1 MSPPRGADAPARNKH
16 HRPTPETSMPATPYA
31 PDLTSGSAPTSMRPT
46 LTGLK
51 HMISAGH
58 YLATQAGMD
67 ILQAGGNAVDAG
79 VAAGIALGVV
89 QSDIV
94 NFGGV
99 APILVYQ
106 ASARRV
112 FSISGLGGWPR
123 AARLETFLEK
133 HGGTIPAGVLRTV
146 IPAAPDAWI
155 TALERFG
162 TLSFGEVA
170 AGAIRLARD
179 GFVMYPLMAEVL
191 AENEK
196 NYARWASSAA
206 IYLPG
211 GKPPPAGSIFRQ
223 ADLAASIQY
232 MADEERLRQGQGR
245 AAGLAAARRAFYEG
259 DIAAAIVKYHQEE
272 GGLVTREDLRDF
284 SVDVEPALATDFH
297 GAQVHSCGFWC
308 QGPSLLQM
316 LNILE
321 PRDLRALGHNSA
333 PYIHL
338 LTETIKLAFA
348 DREAHYGDPRHVP
361 VPQQALLS
369 KDYARARLAMIDPDR
384 AGPDMPPAGRLPD
397 ARGIDLRAAGPDDMA
412 RTDPRLDTSYVAVV
426 DKDGNAFSATPSDG
440 SYNVPVIPGTGLC
453 ASGRG
458 SQSWAEAGHPCAIG
472 PGRRPRLTPN
482 PSLAIRPGGY
492 VMPFG
497 TPGGDVQ
504 CQAMLQTFLNIEVF
518 GMEVQQAIEAPRFA
532 TFSFPSSFEPH
543 NAMPGRLMI
552 EDLVS
557 REVGDRLAA
566 MGHTVKWWQDRSW
579 RAGAMCAV
587 KHDVETGIR
596 HGGADPRR
604 PAYAMGW

>member
-1 MSPPRGADAPARNKH
+1 MS
-16 HRPTPETSMPATPYA
+16 TTPYA
-31 PDLTSGSAPTSMRPT
+31 PDLTAGSAPTSMRPA
-46 LTGLK
+46 LAGLN

-67 ILQAGGNAVDAG
+67 VLQAGGNAVDAG

-106 ASARRV
+106 AQTGQV
-112 FSISGLGGWPR
+112 WSISGLGYWPK

-162 TLSFGEVA
+162 TMSFGEVA
-170 AGAIRLARD
+170 AGAIRLARQ

-191 AENEK
+191 ADNAA
-196 NYARWASSAA
+196 NYARWPSSAA
-206 IYLPG
+206 VYLPG
-211 GKPPPAGSIFRQ
+211 GKPPAAGDIFRQ
-223 ADLAASIQY
+223 TDLAASIQY
-232 MADEERLRQGQGR
+232 MADEERARQGDGR
-245 AAGLAAARRAFYEG
+245 LAGLAAARRAFYEG
-259 DIAAAIVKYHQEE
+259 DIAAAIVKYHEQE
-272 GGLVTREDLRDF
+272 GGLVTHEDLRGF
-284 SVDVEPALATDFH
+284 SVEVDPALAIDFR
-297 GAQVHSCGFWC
+297 GTRVHSCGFWC
-308 QGPSLLQM
+308 QGPALLQM

-321 PRDLRALGHNSA
+321 PRDLLALGHNTA
-333 PYIHL
+333 PYVHL
-338 LTETIKLAFA
+338 LTEAIKLAFA
-348 DREAHYGDPRHVP
+348 DREAHYADPRHVA
-361 VPQQALLS
+361 VPQEALLS
-369 KDYARARLAMIDPDR
+369 KAYARERLAMIAPDR
-384 AGPDMPPAGRLPD
+384 AGPDMPPAGRLPA
-397 ARGIDLRAAGPDDMA
+397 ARDIALRVAGADDMA

-426 DKDGNAFSATPSDG
+426 DKHGNAFSATPSDG
-440 SYNVPVIPGTGLC
+440 SYNIPVIPGTGIC

-482 PSLAIRPGGY
+482 PSLAIRPGQY

-518 GMEVQQAIEAPRFA
+518 GMDVQQAIEAPRFA

-552 EDLVS
+552 EDLVD
-557 REVGDRLAA
+557 RAVGEQLAA
-566 MGHTVKWWQDRSW
+566 IGHTVKWWRDRSW

-587 KHDVETGIR
+587 RHDLVSGIR
-596 HGGADPRR
+596 WGGADPRR
-604 PAYAMGW
+604 PAYAAGC

>member
-1 MSPPRGADAPARNKH
+1 MS
-16 HRPTPETSMPATPYA
+16 ATPYA
-31 PDLTSGSAPTSMRPT
+31 PDLTAGSAPTSMRPA
-46 LTGLK
+46 LAGLK

-67 ILQAGGNAVDAG
+67 VLQAGGNAVDAG

-106 ASARRV
+106 AQTGKV
-112 FSISGLGGWPR
+112 WSISGLGPWPK
-123 AARLETFLEK
+123 ATSLDTFLQK

-162 TLSFGEVA
+162 TMSFGEVA
-170 AGAIRLARD
+170 AGAIRLARE

-191 AENEK
+191 AENAK
-196 NYARWASSAA
+196 NYARWPSSAA

-211 GKPPPAGSIFRQ
+211 GKPPAAGDVFRQ
-223 ADLAASIQY
+223 TDLAASIQY
-232 MADEERLRQGQGR
+232 MADEERTRQGEGR
-245 AAGLAAARRAFYEG
+245 LAGLAAARRAFYEG
-259 DIAAAIVKYHQEE
+259 DIAAAIVKYHKEQ
-272 GGLVTREDLRDF
+272 GGWMTAEDLRDF
-284 SVDVEPALATDFH
+284 SVEVDPALATDFR
-297 GAQVHSCGFWC
+297 GTRVHSCGFWC

-316 LNILE
+316 LNIIE
-321 PRDLRALGHNSA
+321 PRDLHALGHNTA
-333 PYIHL
+333 PYVHL
-338 LTETIKLAFA
+338 LTEAIKLAFA
-348 DREAHYGDPRHVP
+348 DREVHYADPRHTT
-361 VPQQALLS
+361 VPQLELLS
-369 KDYARARLAMIDPDR
+369 KAYARARLALIDNDR

-397 ARGIDLRAAGPDDMA
+397 ARDIAMREAGPDDMA

-440 SYNVPVIPGTGLC
+440 SYNIPVIPGTGIC

-458 SQSWAEAGHPCAIG
+458 SQSWAEAGHPCVVG

-482 PSLAIRPGGY
+482 PSLAIRPGQY

-504 CQAMLQTFLNIEVF
+504 CQAMLQTFLNMEIF
-518 GMEVQQAIEAPRFA
+518 GMDVQQAIEAPRFA

-552 EDLVS
+552 EDLIN
-557 REVGDRLAA
+557 REVGDQLAA
-566 MGHTVKWWQDRSW
+566 MGHTVKWWRDRSW

-587 KHDVETGIR
+587 RHDLTTDIR
-596 HGGADPRR
+596 WGGADPRR
-604 PAYAMGW
+604 PAYAAGW

>member
-1 MSPPRGADAPARNKH
+1 MS
-16 HRPTPETSMPATPYA
+16 TTPYA
-31 PDLTSGSAPTSMRPT
+31 PDLTAGSAPTSMRPA
-46 LTGLK
+46 LAGLS

-58 YLATQAGMD
+58 YLATQVGMD

-99 APILVYQ
+99 APILVYL
-106 ASARRV
+106 AETGKV
-112 FSISGLGGWPR
+112 WSISGLGYWPK
-123 AARLETFLEK
+123 ATRLETFLEK

-162 TLSFGEVA
+162 TMSFGEVA

-191 AENEK
+191 AENAK
-196 NYARWASSAA
+196 NYARWPSSAA
-206 IYLPG
+206 VYLPG
-211 GKPPPAGSIFRQ
+211 GKPPAAGDIFRQ
-223 ADLAASIQY
+223 TDLAASIQY
-232 MADEERLRQGQGR
+232 MADEERARGNAGR
-245 AAGLAAARRAFYEG
+245 LAGLAAARRAFYEG
-259 DIAAAIVKYHQEE
+259 DIAAAIVKYHKEE
-272 GGLVTREDLRDF
+272 GGLVTHEDLRKF
-284 SVDVEPALATDFH
+284 SVEVDPALMTTFN
-297 GAQVHSCGFWC
+297 GTRVHSCGFWC

-333 PYIHL
+333 PYVHL
-338 LTETIKLAFA
+338 LTEAIKLAFA
-348 DREAHYGDPRHVP
+348 DREVHYADPRHVH
-361 VPQQALLS
+361 VPQEALLS
-369 KDYARARLAMIDPDR
+369 KEYARERMALIDPNR
-384 AGPDMPPAGRLPD
+384 AGPDMPPAGQLPS
-397 ARGIDLRAAGPDDMA
+397 ARAIDLRAAGPDDMA

-426 DKDGNAFSATPSDG
+426 DKHGNAFSATPSDG
-440 SYNVPVIPGTGLC
+440 SYNIPVIPGTGIC

-458 SQSWAEAGHPCAIG
+458 SQSWAEAGHPCAVG

-482 PSLAIRPGGY
+482 PSLAIRPGQY

-518 GMEVQQAIEAPRFA
+518 GMDVQQAIEAPRFA

-552 EDLVS
+552 EDLVD
-557 REVGDRLAA
+557 RAVGDQLAA

-587 KHDVETGIR
+587 RHDLTTGIR
-596 HGGADPRR
+596 WGGADPRR
-604 PAYAMGW
+604 PAYAAGW

>member
-1 MSPPRGADAPARNKH
+1 MSNSPH
-16 HRPTPETSMPATPYA
+16 A
-31 PDLTSGSAPTSMRPT
+31 PDLTAGSAPSSMRPA
-46 LTGLK
+46 LAGLN

-67 ILQAGGNAVDAG
+67 VLQAGGNAVDAG

-106 ASARRV
+106 AKTRKV
-112 FSISGLGGWPR
+112 WSISGLGYWPK

-133 HGGTIPAGVLRTV
+133 HAGTIPAGVLRTV

-162 TLSFGEVA
+162 TMGFGEVA
-170 AGAIRLARD
+170 AGAIRLARE

-211 GKPPPAGSIFRQ
+211 GKPPAAGSIFRQ
-223 ADLAASIQY
+223 ADLARSIQY
-232 MADEERLRQGQGR
+232 MADEERAHRGDGRQ
-245 AAGLAAARRAFYEG
+245 AGLAAARRAFYEG
-259 DIAAAIVKYHQEE
+259 DIAAAIVKYHKEA
-272 GGLVTREDLRDF
+272 GGLITHEDLRGF
-284 SVDVEPALATDFH
+284 SVEVDPALSTDFH
-297 GAQVHSCGFWC
+297 GTQVHSCGFWC

-321 PRDLRALGHNSA
+321 PCDLRGLGHNSA
-333 PYIHL
+333 PYVHL
-338 LTETIKLAFA
+338 LTEAIKLAFA
-348 DREAHYGDPRHVP
+348 DREVHYADPRHAQ
-361 VPQQALLS
+361 VPQAALLS
-369 KDYARARLAMIDPDR
+369 KGYARARLAMITRDR
-384 AGPDMPPAGRLPD
+384 AGPDMPPAGALPE
-397 ARGIDLRAAGPDDMA
+397 ARDIDLRAAGPEDMA

-426 DKDGNAFSATPSDG
+426 DREGNAFSATPSDG
-440 SYNVPVIPGTGLC
+440 SYNVPVIPGTGIC

-482 PSLAIRPGGY
+482 PSLAIRPGQY

-504 CQAMLQTFLNIEVF
+504 CQAMLQTFLNMQVF
-518 GMEVQQAIEAPRFA
+518 GMDVQQAVEAPRFA
-532 TFSFPSSFEPH
+532 SFSFPSSFEPH

-552 EDLVS
+552 EDMIA
-557 REVGDRLAA
+557 RGAGEKLAE
-566 MGHTVKWWQDRSW
+566 MGHTVKWWQGHSW
-579 RAGAMCAV
+579 RAGAVCMV
-587 KHDVETGIR
+587 RHDLDSGVR
-596 HGGADPRR
+596 WGGADPRR
-604 PAYAMGW
+604 PAYAAGW

>member
-1 MSPPRGADAPARNKH
+1 M
-16 HRPTPETSMPATPYA
+16 ATTQYA
-31 PDLTSGSAPTSMRPT
+31 PDLTAGSAPLSMRPT
-46 LTGLK
+46 LTGLN

-99 APILVYQ
+99 APCLVYHAQ
-106 ASARRV
+106 TGKV
-112 FSISGLGGWPR
+112 WSISGLGYWPK

-133 HGGTIPAGVLRTV
+133 HGGTIPAGILRTV

-162 TLSFGEVA
+162 TMSFGEVA

-179 GFVMYPLMAEVL
+179 GFVMYSLMAEVL
-191 AENEK
+191 ADNAR
-196 NYARWASSAA
+196 NYARWPSSAE

-211 GKPPPAGSIFRQ
+211 GKPPPAGAIFRQ
-223 ADLAASIQY
+223 ADLARSIQY
-232 MADEERLRQGQGR
+232 MADEERAHPGQGR
-245 AAGLAAARRAFYEG
+245 LGGLAAARRAFYEG
-259 DIAAAIVKYHQEE
+259 DIADAIVKYHKSE
-272 GGLVTREDLRDF
+272 GGLVTHEDLRDF
-284 SVDVEPALATDFH
+284 SVEVDPALVTDFH
-297 GAQVHSCGFWC
+297 GTRVHSCGFWC

-321 PRDLRALGHNSA
+321 PKDLKALGHNSA
-333 PYIHL
+333 PYVHL
-338 LTETIKLAFA
+338 LTEAIKLAFA
-348 DREAHYGDPRHVP
+348 DREVHYADPRHTDI
-361 VPQQALLS
+361 PQQALLS
-369 KDYARARLAMIDPDR
+369 KEYARERLAMIDPHR
-384 AGPDMPPAGRLPD
+384 AGPDMPAAGRLPSSRD
-397 ARGIDLRAAGPDDMA
+397 IPLREARDGDTA

-440 SYNVPVIPGTGLC
+440 SYNTPVIPGTGLC

-482 PSLAIRPGGY
+482 PSMAIRPGEY

-518 GMEVQQAIEAPRFA
+518 GMELQQAIEAPRFA

-543 NAMPGRLMI
+543 TAVPGRLMI
-552 EDLVS
+552 EDLIP
-557 REVGDRLAA
+557 REVGDKLAS
-566 MGHTVKWWQDRSW
+566 MGHSVKWWQDRNW

-587 KHDVETGIR
+587 RHDLHTGIR
-596 HGGADPRR
+596 WGGADPRR
-604 PAYAMGW
+604 PAYAAGW

>member
-1 MSPPRGADAPARNKH
+1 MASSTA
-16 HRPTPETSMPATPYA
+16 A
-31 PDLTSGSAPTSMRPT
+31 PDLTAGSAPLSMRPT
-46 LTGLK
+46 LAGLN

-67 ILQAGGNAVDAG
+67 VLQAGGNAADAG

-94 NFGGV
+94 NVGGV
-99 APILVYQ
+99 APCLFYDASTGQ
-106 ASARRV
+106 AW
-112 FSISGLGGWPR
+112 SISGLGHWPR
-123 AARLETFLEK
+123 AARLETFLEQ
-133 HGGTIPAGVLRTV
+133 HGGTIPAGILRTV

-162 TLSFGEVA
+162 TMSFGEVA

-191 AENEK
+191 AEHARD
-196 NYARWASSAA
+196 YARWPSSAA

-211 GKPPPAGSIFRQ
+211 GKPPPAGALFRQ
-223 ADLAASIQY
+223 TDLAGTLQY
-232 MADEERLRQGQGR
+232 MADQERAHAGR
-245 AAGLAAARRAFYEG
+245 GREAGLAAARHAFYQG
-259 DIAAAIVKYHQEE
+259 DVADAMVAYHRAE
-272 GGLVTREDLRDF
+272 GGLLTHEDLRDF
-284 SVDVEPALATDFH
+284 SVEVEPALTTDFH
-297 GAQVHSCGFWC
+297 GTRVHSCGFWC

-316 LNILE
+316 LNIVRG
-321 PRDLRALGHNSA
+321 RDLKALGHNSA
-333 PYIHL
+333 AYVHL
-338 LTETIKLAFA
+338 LTEAIKLAFA
-348 DREAHYGDPRHVP
+348 DREAHYADPRHTDI
-361 VPQQALLS
+361 PQEALLS
-369 KDYARARLAMIDPDR
+369 LEYGRQRLDLIDPRR
-384 AGPDMPPAGRLPD
+384 AGPDMPAPGALPD
-397 ARGIDLRAAGPDDMA
+397 IRAIAARLAGDGDHA

-426 DKDGNAFSATPSDG
+426 DRHGNAFSATPSDG
-440 SYNVPVIPGTGLC
+440 SYNTPVIPGTGLC

-482 PSLAIRPGGY
+482 PSLAVRPGRY

-518 GMEVQQAIEAPRFA
+518 GMDLQQAIEAPRFA
-532 TFSFPSSFEPH
+532 SFSFPSSFEPH
-543 NAMPGRLMI
+543 TMQPGRLMI
-552 EDLVS
+552 EDLIP
-557 REVGDRLAA
+557 REVGDELAR
-566 MGHTVKWWQDRSW
+566 MGHAVKWWRDRNW

-587 KHDVETGIR
+587 RHDLDSGIR
-596 HGGADPRR
+596 WGGADPRR

>member
-1 MSPPRGADAPARNKH
+1 MS
-16 HRPTPETSMPATPYA
+16 TTPYA
-31 PDLTSGSAPTSMRPT
+31 PDLTAGSAPSSMRPT
-46 LTGLK
+46 LAGLN

-67 ILQAGGNAVDAG
+67 VLQQGGNAIDAG

-94 NFGGV
+94 NVGGV
-99 APILVYQ
+99 APILVYE
-106 ASARRV
+106 AKSNKV
-112 FSISGLGGWPR
+112 WSISGLGYWPK
-123 AARLETFLEK
+123 AARLETFMQK
-133 HGGTIPAGVLRTV
+133 FGGTIPAGVLRTV

-162 TLSFGEVA
+162 TMSFGQVA
-170 AGAIRLARD
+170 AGAIRLARE
-179 GFVMYPLMAEVL
+179 GFVMYPLMAEVI
-191 AENEK
+191 ADNAK

-206 IYLPG
+206 VYLPG
-211 GKPPPAGSIFRQ
+211 GKPPVAGSIFRQ
-223 ADLAASIQY
+223 TDLAASLQY
-232 MADEERLRQGQGR
+232 MADEERTCQGNGR
-245 AAGLAAARRAFYEG
+245 LAGLAAARRAFYEG
-259 DIAAAIVKYHQEE
+259 DIATAIVNYHKQE
-272 GGLVTREDLRDF
+272 GGWLTHDDLRDF
-284 SVDVEPALATDFH
+284 SVEVDPALSIDFR
-297 GAQVHSCGFWC
+297 GTQIHSCGFWC

-321 PRDLRALGHNSA
+321 SRDLRALGHNSA

-338 LTETIKLAFA
+338 LTEAIKLAFA
-348 DREAHYGDPRHVP
+348 DREVHYADPRYAT
-361 VPQQALLS
+361 VPQQELLS
-369 KDYARARLAMIDPDR
+369 KAYAAERLAMIAMDH
-384 AGPDMPPAGRLPD
+384 AGPDMPAAGRLPQNRPISMQP
-397 ARGIDLRAAGPDDMA
+397 ATADDTA

-440 SYNVPVIPGTGLC
+440 SYNTPVIPGTGLC

-458 SQSWAEAGHPCAIG
+458 SQSWADPEHPCRVGA
-472 PGRRPRLTPN
+472 GRRPRLTPN
-482 PSLAIRPGGY
+482 PSLAIRPGQY

-518 GMEVQQAIEAPRFA
+518 GMELQQAIEAPRFA

-552 EDLVS
+552 EDIVDRS
-557 REVGDRLAA
+557 VGDELTAL
-566 MGHTVKWWQDRSW
+566 GHAVQWWTGRSW

-587 KHDVETGIR
+587 KYDQQTGVR
-596 HGGADPRR
+596 WGAADPRR
-604 PAYAMGW
+604 PAYASGW

>member
-1 MSPPRGADAPARNKH
+1 MS
-16 HRPTPETSMPATPYA
+16 TTPYA
-31 PDLTSGSAPTSMRPT
+31 PDLTAGSAPTSMRPA
-46 LTGLK
+46 LAGLN

-58 YLATQAGMD
+58 YLATQVGMD

-106 ASARRV
+106 AQTGKV
-112 FSISGLGGWPR
+112 WSISGLGYWPK
-123 AARLETFLEK
+123 ATRLETFLEK

-162 TLSFGEVA
+162 TMSFGEVA
-170 AGAIRLARD
+170 AGAIRLARE

-191 AENEK
+191 AENAR
-196 NYARWASSAA
+196 NYARWPSSAA
-206 IYLPG
+206 VYLPG
-211 GKPPPAGSIFRQ
+211 GKPPAAGDIFRQ
-223 ADLAASIQY
+223 TDLAASIQY
-232 MADEERLRQGQGR
+232 MADEERAQQGSRQGAQQNDSR
-245 AAGLAAARRAFYEG
+245 LAGLAAARRAFYQG
-259 DIAAAIVKYHQEE
+259 DIAAAIVKYHKEE
-272 GGLVTREDLRDF
+272 GGLVTHEDLRDF
-284 SVDVEPALATDFH
+284 SVEVDPALATDFR
-297 GAQVHSCGFWC
+297 GTRVHSCGFWC

-321 PRDLRALGHNSA
+321 PRDLHALGHNSA
-333 PYIHL
+333 PYVHL
-338 LTETIKLAFA
+338 LTEAIKLAFA
-348 DREAHYGDPRHVP
+348 DREVHYGDPRHTS
-361 VPQQALLS
+361 VPQDALLS
-369 KDYARARLAMIDPDR
+369 KEYARARLAMIDPHR
-384 AGPDMPPAGRLPD
+384 AGPDMPAAGQLPF
-397 ARGIDLRAAGPDDMA
+397 ARAIDLRQAGPDDMA

-426 DKDGNAFSATPSDG
+426 DKHGNAFSATPSDG
-440 SYNVPVIPGTGLC
+440 SYNIPVIPGTGIC

-458 SQSWAEAGHPCAIG
+458 SQSWAEAGHPCAVG

-482 PSLAIRPGGY
+482 PSLAIRPGQY

-504 CQAMLQTFLNIEVF
+504 CQAMLQTFLNMEVF
-518 GMEVQQAIEAPRFA
+518 GMDVQQAIEAPRFA

-552 EDLVS
+552 ENLVDPA
-557 REVGDRLAA
+557 VGDALTA

-587 KHDVETGIR
+587 RHDLTTGVR
-596 HGGADPRR
+596 WGGADPRR
-604 PAYAMGW
+604 PAYAAGW

>member
-46 LTGLK
+46 LAGLK

-245 AAGLAAARRAFYEG
+245 AAGLAAARRAFYDG

-297 GAQVHSCGFWC
+297 GTQVHSCGFWC

-348 DREAHYGDPRHVP
+348 DREAHYGDPRQVP

-397 ARGIDLRAAGPDDMA
+397 AASTCAPPA
-412 RTDPRLDTSYVAVV
+412 RTTWRAPIRGWTPPTSRWWTRT
-426 DKDGNAFSATPSDG
+426 ATPFRPRPATARTTCPSSPAPALRLG
-440 SYNVPVIPGTGLC
+440 TRQPVL
-453 ASGRG
+453 GR
-458 SQSWAEAGHPCAIG
+458 SRPSPRHR
-472 PGRRPRLTPN
+472 PGRRPGSRRIH
-482 PSLAIRPGGY
+482 SLAIRPGGY
-492 VMPFG
+492 VMPFPA
-497 TPGGDVQ
+497 PGGDVQ

-579 RAGAMCAV
+579 RAGAMCAL